1 VVDDLGDDS
10 ELAGRWP
17 VVDED
22 HSADLDESLE
32 GGRLRRL
39 LFGLSAQAKVIM
51 WIGTIERDMAQKY
64 DALSVITVD

>member
-51 WIGTIERDMAQKY
+51 RDSMDRHNREGYGAE
-64 DALSVITVD
+64 V